1 MSSFQYFTDCK
12 LKTANCKLK
21 KMNYLKIFAPATVAN
36 VSCGFD
42 SLGFAVDAVG
52 DEMTFTKTAEKGV
65 KITNITGANLT
76 YNIDEN
82 AASAVVKKIL
92 NEANADFGIEL
103 TIHKGFAPGSGLGSS
118 AASAAGGA
126 FGANQLLGTIYSD
139 LELTK
144 FAMFGEEVACG
155 SAIAD
160 NVSAAIYGG
169 FVLVRSYNPLEIIK
183 LPVPSELRVVA
194 IHPQI
199 EVKTKDARAVL
210 PTEIPLKDAVT
221 QWANVGGLISGLYSD
236 NYNLISNSLVDIIVE
251 PARKGLIPFFDD
263 VKNAATKAGALGAGI
278 SGSGPTIFAL
288 CKGDEIAEKVYKSI
302 KESYQNKGI
311 DFEMFISKVN
321 LKGIRIIK

>member
-1 MSSFQYFTDCK
+1 MK
-12 LKTANCKLK
+12 
-21 KMNYLKIFAPATVAN
+21 YLKIFAPATVAN

-76 YNIDEN
+76 YDVDKN
-82 AASAVVKKIL
+82 AASAVVKKMLI
-92 NEANADFGIEL
+92 EANADFGIEL
-103 TIHKGFAPGSGLGSS
+103 TIHKGFSPGSGLGSS
-118 AASAAGGA
+118 AASAAGAA
-126 FGANQLLGTIYSD
+126 FGANQLLGNIYSE

-155 SAIAD
+155 TPIAD

-183 LPVPSELRVVA
+183 LPVPNELRVVA

-199 EVKTKDARAVL
+199 EVKTKDARDVL
-210 PTEIPLKDAVT
+210 PTEIALKDAVT
-221 QWANVGGLISGLYSD
+221 QWANVGGLIAGLYAD
-236 NYNLISNSLVDIIVE
+236 NYELISNSLVDIIVE
-251 PARKGLIPFFDD
+251 PVRKTLIPHFDD
-263 VKNAATKAGALGAGI
+263 VKKAALNAGALGAGI

-288 CKGDEIAEKVYKSI
+288 CKGDAIAEDVYKSI
-302 KESYQNKGI
+302 QESYKNTGI

-321 LKGIRIIK
+321 PNGMKILNSY

>member
-1 MSSFQYFTDCK
+1 MD
-12 LKTANCKLK
+12 
-21 KMNYLKIFAPATVAN
+21 YLKIFAPATVAN

-42 SLGFAVDAVG
+42 SLGFAVDAIG
-52 DEMTFTKTAEKGV
+52 DEMTFTKTTKKGV

-76 YNIDEN
+76 YDVDKN
-82 AASAVVKKIL
+82 AASAVVKKVL

-103 TIHKGFAPGSGLGSS
+103 TIHKGFSPGSGLGSS
-118 AASAAGGA
+118 AASAAGAA
-126 FGANQLLGTIYSD
+126 FGANQLLGNIYSD

-155 SAIAD
+155 TPIAD

-199 EVKTKDARAVL
+199 EVKTKDARDVL
-210 PTEIPLKDAVT
+210 PTEIALKDAIT
-221 QWANVGGLISGLYSD
+221 QWANVGGLISGLYTD

-251 PARKGLIPFFDD
+251 PARKGLIPFFDN
-263 VKNAATKAGALGAGI
+263 VKNSATKAGALGAGI

-288 CKGDEIAEKVYKSI
+288 CKGDKVAKNVYKSI
-302 KESYQNKGI
+302 EESYKNTGI

-321 LKGIRIIK
+321 HEGIKILK

>member
-1 MSSFQYFTDCK
+1 MD
-12 LKTANCKLK
+12 
-21 KMNYLKIFAPATVAN
+21 YLKIFSPATVAN

-52 DEMTFTKTAEKGV
+52 DEMTFTKTTEKGV
-65 KITNITGANLT
+65 KITKITGANLT
-76 YNIDEN
+76 YNVDEN

-92 NEANADFGIEL
+92 VEANANFGIEL
-103 TIHKGFAPGSGLGSS
+103 TIHKGFSPGSGLGSS
-118 AASAAGGA
+118 AASAAGAA
-126 FGANQLLGTIYSD
+126 FGVNQFLENKYSE

-155 SAIAD
+155 SQIAD
-160 NVSAAIYGG
+160 NVAAAIYGG

-183 LPVPSELRVVA
+183 LPVPNKLRVVA

-199 EVKTKDARAVL
+199 EVKTKDAREVL

-221 QWANVGGLISGLYSD
+221 QWANVGGLIAGLYTD

-251 PARKGLIPFFDD
+251 PHRKKLIPFFDD
-263 VKNAATKAGALGAGI
+263 VKNAALKAGALGAGI

-288 CKGDEIAEKVYKSI
+288 CKGDEIAKEVYKAI
-302 KESYQNKGI
+302 EESYKNTEI
-311 DFEMFISKVN
+311 DFTMFTSKVN
-321 LKGIRIIK
+321 SEGMKIL

>member
-1 MSSFQYFTDCK
+1 M
-12 LKTANCKLK
+12 KT
-21 KMNYLKIFAPATVAN
+21 LKIFSPATVAN

-52 DEMTFTKTAEKGV
+52 DEMTFTKTTEKGV
-65 KITNITGANLT
+65 KITKIMGANLT
-76 YNIDEN
+76 YNVDEN

-92 NEANADFGIEL
+92 KEANANFGIEL
-103 TIHKGFAPGSGLGSS
+103 TIHKGFSPGSGLGSS
-118 AASAAGGA
+118 AASAAGAA
-126 FGANQLLGTIYSD
+126 FGVNQFLENKYSE

-155 SAIAD
+155 SQIAD
-160 NVSAAIYGG
+160 NVAAAIYGG

-183 LPVPSELRVVA
+183 LPVPTALRVVA

-199 EVKTKDARAVL
+199 EVKTKDAREVL

-221 QWANVGGLISGLYSD
+221 QWANVGGLIAGLYTN

-251 PARKGLIPFFDD
+251 PHRKKLIPFFDD
-263 VKNAATKAGALGAGI
+263 VKNAALKAGALGAGI

-302 KESYQNKGI
+302 EESYKNTGI
-311 DFEMFISKVN
+311 DFTMFTSKVN
-321 LKGIRIIK
+321 SEGMKIIK

>member
-1 MSSFQYFTDCK
+1 MD
-12 LKTANCKLK
+12 
-21 KMNYLKIFAPATVAN
+21 YLKIFAPATVAN

-42 SLGFAVDAVG
+42 SLGFAVDAIG
-52 DEMTFTKTAEKGV
+52 DEMTFTKTTEKGV
-65 KITNITGANLT
+65 KITNITGADLT
-76 YNIDEN
+76 YNVDEN
-82 AASAVVKKIL
+82 AASAVVKKVL

-103 TIHKGFAPGSGLGSS
+103 TIHKGFSPGSGLGSS
-118 AASAAGGA
+118 AASAAGAA
-126 FGANQLLGTIYSD
+126 FGANQLLGNIYSD

-155 SAIAD
+155 TPIAD

-199 EVKTKDARAVL
+199 EVKTKDARDVL
-210 PTEIPLKDAVT
+210 PKEIALKDAVT
-221 QWANVGGLISGLYSD
+221 QWANVGGLIAGLYSD
-236 NYNLISNSLVDIIVE
+236 NYELIKNSLVDIIVE
-251 PARKGLIPFFDD
+251 PVRKTLIPHFDD

-288 CKGDEIAEKVYKSI
+288 CKGDEVAKEVYKSI
-302 KESYQNKGI
+302 EESYKNTGI

-321 LKGIRIIK
+321 PEGVKILE